1 MDLEFNRCDYIQVE
15 GTLPGAVKI
24 LPRSSE
30 GCQKVV
36 VGSQSGVVHAFGASR
51 GRIETV
57 FKTLPAGKGVG
68 CVQLGGPVGNIQDKI
83 FVAAGNEITG
93 YTRKGKQFL
102 KFDTNL
108 TDNIRCMSVCGNDL
122 AVCGEYVYNHYF
134 ECQDKNYY
142 LSNGRINDMIMLP
155 IDKLRALVP
164 VLACQDR
171 LLRVLKDSQCQMEIE
186 VSGPAT
192 ALCLYQGDGGAAGK
206 DVVYGTSDGKVGL
219 ISIDKSPHA
228 PVWEIENI
236 NGGGS
241 ITCLGSYDMTGDGVM
256 DLLVG
261 RNDGQVEVYSFK
273 DSGEPLLRF
282 SYNCG
287 ESVTSVQGGAIGN
300 ARYDEVL
307 VTTYSGWIFGL
318 SAEHSEK
325 RLDPDYLLIS
335 PESAQKILK
344 LKEEVEQL
352 EQKVARERE
361 TYQLRT
367 YSSDKG
373 SISAVPFFAL
383 DDSFVLHHQDA
394 SYVLAIQLQTAI
406 DTVVLQSNVP
416 VDLLDSS
423 KNSAVV
429 SYTTC
434 DPQSSGN
441 YLLATFRCQANTSRL
456 EVKIRTIEGQQG
468 VLRAYVTAHLQP
480 KCCRRREYQIRPLS
494 LHRRTHSLLEDD
506 SCMNVLKLRGSFSMA
521 EMHAWLVLSL
531 PEVAEWPPA
540 GDSATLRFVSTFLG
554 TLLICFYRRGE
565 ATFRSDNISTISI
578 LRDVLAQQATKK
590 TIRLDITCEFN
601 EESIAHTLRM
611 IHPKLEH
618 QLILA
623 KKVQLVEA
631 LKDLKVYEG
640 NSDCLAPEYQ
650 DILEQ
655 SDELELEFKKQPCY
669 LERLYGMITDLYIDV
684 YKFKGINVKSK
695 VPALLQV
702 LDHYDFSA
710 LVAFFNHNA

>member
-1 MDLEFNRCDYIQVE
+1 MDLELNRSDYVQVD
-15 GTLPGAVKI
+15 GTSPGATKI
-24 LPRSSE
+24 LPHSSE
-30 GCQKVV
+30 PKGCQKVV
-36 VGSQSGVVHAFGASR
+36 VGSQSGVVHSFGANR
-51 GRIETV
+51 GHIETV
-57 FKTLPAGKGVG
+57 FKTLPGKGVS
-68 CVQLGGPVGNIQDKI
+68 CIQLGGVIGNIQDKI

-134 ECQDKNYY
+134 ECQDKNYF
-142 LSNGRINDMIMLP
+142 LSSGRINDMLLLP
-155 IDKLRALVP
+155 VEKLRALVP

-171 LLRVLKDSQCQMEIE
+171 LLRVLKDSQCQIEIE
-186 VSGPAT
+186 VSGPVT
-192 ALCLYQGDGGAAGK
+192 ALTLYQGDGGPTGK
-206 DVVYGTSDGKVGL
+206 DVVYGTSDGKIGL
-219 ISIDKSPHA
+219 LSIDKPSQV
-228 PVWEIENI
+228 PVWEIENP

-241 ITCLGSYDMTGDGVM
+241 VTCLSSYDMTGDGVL
-256 DLLVG
+256 DLLAG
-261 RNDGQVEVYSFK
+261 RNDGQVEIYSFN
-273 DSGEPLLRF
+273 DLGEPVLRF
-282 SYNCG
+282 AYNCG
-287 ESVTSVQGGAIGN
+287 ESVTSVQGGVIGN
-300 ARYDEVL
+300 ARYDELL
-307 VTTYSGWIFGL
+307 VTTYSGWVFGL
-318 SAEHSEK
+318 SGEHAEK
-325 RLDPDYLLIS
+325 RLDPNYLLIS

-361 TYQLRT
+361 VYQLRT
-367 YSSDKG
+367 YSDKG
-373 SISAVPFFAL
+373 ALSAVPFFAL

-394 SYVLAIQLQTAI
+394 SYTLAIQLQTAI

-429 SYTTC
+429 SYTSC
-434 DPQSSGN
+434 DPQTSGN

-468 VLRAYVTAHLQP
+468 VLRAYVIPQLQP
-480 KCCRRREYQIRPLS
+480 KCCQLRQYQIRPLS
-494 LHRRTHSLLEDD
+494 LHRRAHSVDD
-506 SCMNVLKLRGSFSMA
+506 QDRPLNVLKLCGPFSLA

-531 PEVAEWPPA
+531 PEVAERPPA
-540 GDSATLRFVSTFLG
+540 TDSATLHFVSTFLG
-554 TLLICFYRRGE
+554 TLLTCVYRRGE
-565 ATFRSDNISTISI
+565 AIFKSDNVSTISI
-578 LRDVLAQQATKK
+578 LKDFLAKQATRKK
-590 TIRLDITCEFN
+590 IRLDIVCDIN
-601 EESIAHTLRM
+601 YDSIAHTLRM
-611 IHPKLEH
+611 IHPKLEY

-640 NSDCLAPEYQ
+640 NADCLAPEYQ
-650 DILEQ
+650 EILAR
-655 SDELELEFKKQPCY
+655 SDELEVEFKRQPCH

-684 YKFKGINVKSK
+684 YKFKGTNVKSK

-702 LDHYDFSA
+702 LDRYDLTA
-710 LVAFFNHNA
+710 LIDFFHNQV

>member
-15 GTLPGAVKI
+15 GTSRGAVKI
-24 LPRSSE
+24 QPRSSE

-36 VGSQSGVVHAFGASR
+36 VGSQSGVVHAFGVSR

-57 FKTLPAGKGVG
+57 FKTLPGKGVS
-68 CVQLGGPVGNIQDKI
+68 CIQLGGPVGSIQDKI

-108 TDNIRCMSVCGNDL
+108 TDTIRCMSVCGNDL
-122 AVCGEYVYNHYF
+122 AVCGEYVYSHYF

-142 LSNGRINDMIMLP
+142 LSSGRINDMIMLP
-155 IDKLRALVP
+155 VDKLRALVP

-192 ALCLYQGDGGAAGK
+192 ALCLHQGDGGATGK
-206 DVVYGTSDGKVGL
+206 DVVYGTSDGKIGL
-219 ISIDKSPHA
+219 LSIDKSPQA
-228 PVWEIENI
+228 PVWEIENL

-241 ITCLGSYDMTGDGVM
+241 ITCLGSYDITGDGAL

-261 RNDGQVEVYSFK
+261 RNDGQVEIYSFS
-273 DSGEPLLRF
+273 DLGEPMLRF
-282 SYNCG
+282 TYNCG

-300 ARYDEVL
+300 AHYEEVL

-325 RLDPDYLLIS
+325 RLDPNYLLIS
-335 PESAQKILK
+335 PESAQKIFK
-344 LKEEVEQL
+344 LKAEVEQL

-367 YSSDKG
+367 YSDKG
-373 SISAVPFFAL
+373 SVSAVPFFAL

-416 VDLLDSS
+416 VDILDSS

-441 YLLATFRCQANTSRL
+441 YLLVTFRCQANTSRL
-456 EVKIRTIEGQQG
+456 EVKVRTIEGQQG
-468 VLRAYVTAHLQP
+468 VLRAYVTALLQP

-494 LHRRTHSLLEDD
+494 LHRRAHSLLEDD
-506 SCMNVLKLRGSFSMA
+506 RPMNVLTLRGSFSVA

-531 PEVAEWPPA
+531 PEAAEKPPVA
-540 GDSATLRFVSTFLG
+540 DSPTLRFVSTFLG
-554 TLLICFYRRGE
+554 TLLVCSYRRGE
-565 ATFRSDNISTISI
+565 ATFKSDNISTISI
-578 LRDVLAQQATKK
+578 LRDFLAKQATKK
-590 TIRLDITCEFN
+590 TIRLDITCDFN
-601 EESIAHTLRM
+601 NESIAHALRM

-618 QLILA
+618 QLVLA
-623 KKVQLVEA
+623 KKIQLVEA

-640 NSDCLAPEYQ
+640 NADCLAPEYQ
-650 DILEQ
+650 DILER
-655 SDELELEFKKQPCY
+655 SDDLEMEFKKQPCH

-684 YKFKGINVKSK
+684 YKFKGTNVKSK

-702 LDHYDFSA
+702 LDHYDFSS
-710 LVAFFNHNA
+710 LVAFFNNNA

>member
-15 GTLPGAVKI
+15 GTSPGAVKI

-30 GCQKVV
+30 GCQK
-36 VGSQSGVVHAFGASR
+36 
-51 GRIETV
+51 TV
-57 FKTLPAGKGVG
+57 FKTLPGKGVS
-68 CVQLGGPVGNIQDKI
+68 CIQLGGPIGSIQDKI

-108 TDNIRCMSVCGNDL
+108 TDTIRCMSVCGNDL

-142 LSNGRINDMIMLP
+142 LSSGRINDMIMLP
-155 IDKLRALVP
+155 VDKLRALVP

-192 ALCLYQGDGGAAGK
+192 ALCLHQGDGG
-206 DVVYGTSDGKVGL
+206 
-219 ISIDKSPHA
+219 
-228 PVWEIENI
+228 
-236 NGGGS
+236 
-241 ITCLGSYDMTGDGVM
+241 ITCLGSYDITGDGVL

-261 RNDGQVEVYSFK
+261 RNDGQVEVYSFN
-273 DSGEPLLRF
+273 DLGEPLLRF
-282 SYNCG
+282 TYNCG
-287 ESVTSVQGGAIGN
+287 ESVTSVQGGVVGN

-318 SAEHSEK
+318 SSEHSEK
-325 RLDPDYLLIS
+325 RLDPNYLLIS

-367 YSSDKG
+367 YSDKG
-373 SISAVPFFAL
+373 SVSAVPFFAL

-456 EVKIRTIEGQQG
+456 EVKVRTIEGQQG
-468 VLRAYVTAHLQP
+468 VLRAYVTALLQP

-494 LHRRTHSLLEDD
+494 LHRRAHSVVEDD
-506 SCMNVLKLRGSFSMA
+506 RPMNVLKLRGSFSVA

-531 PEVAEWPPA
+531 PEVAERPPA
-540 GDSATLRFVSTFLG
+540 ADSATLRFVSTFLG
-554 TLLICFYRRGE
+554 TVLVCSYRRGE
-565 ATFRSDNISTISI
+565 ATFRSDNTSTISI
-578 LRDVLAQQATKK
+578 LRDFLSKQATKK
-590 TIRLDITCEFN
+590 TIRLDITCDFN
-601 EESIAHTLRM
+601 NDSIAHTLRM

-618 QLILA
+618 QLVLA

-640 NSDCLAPEYQ
+640 NADCLAPEYQ
-650 DILEQ
+650 DILER
-655 SDELELEFKKQPCY
+655 SDELELEFKKQPCH

-684 YKFKGINVKSK
+684 YKFKGINVKSR

-702 LDHYDFSA
+702 LDHYDFSS
-710 LVAFFNHNA
+710 LVAFFNNNA